1 MGVRSELEPRYPDFR
16 FGAGFAPSA
25 RESPA
30 GVNLNAKGEQLP
42 LCRLSG

>member
-1 MGVRSELEPRYPDFR
+1 MAGRSEIEPRCPDFR
-16 FGAGFAPSA
+16 FGAGFAPFA